1 MAATKSKKLNSKI
14 TEATEQAKENPYLQ
28 KIIDDKETREHAVAA
43 LQSIRSAFERA
54 QEKGWDKDELVA
66 DKQIR
71 KEIKQAAEGLKQTK
85 KELKAAAAKPKK
97 KRHPLRKL
105 VALALI
111 GTIVALVVSEDAR
124 KALLDALFG
133 AEEEFEYTS
142 NAPTAGASANGA
154 S

>member
-1 MAATKSKKLNSKI
+1 MASTKSKKLNSKI
-14 TEATEQAKENPYLQ
+14 TEATEQAKENPYIQ

-54 QEKGWDKDELVA
+54 QEKGWDKDELVG
-66 DKQIR
+66 DKQLR

-85 KELKAAAAKPKK
+85 KELKAAGAKPKK
-97 KRHPLRKL
+97 SHPLRKL

-111 GTIVALVVSEDAR
+111 GTIVALVVSADAR
-124 KALLDALFG
+124 KIVLDALFG

-142 NAPTAGASANGA
+142 NAPTAGASANGT